1 LSEARKPPPP
11 LALQKAVG
19 GLYPAAALLAGL
31 ELDLFAALADAPS
44 DLAALAARVEAGD
57 AERLEALLDAL
68 TVFGFLART
77 DGVYA
82 LASEARQYL
91 APNSPGY
98 IGAIAPVY
106 GRMFRSALG
115 FAQAI
120 RSAHPLAASDDG
132 FLAGLHPTALS
143 AAREIDKRIDLSTAE
158 RLLEIGC
165 GTAGVAIGL
174 CARWPRLH
182 ASALDLPDALPFAQ
196 NFVAHA
202 GLSDRVLCAP
212 YNVLAG
218 PPPGPPAD
226 IAVARALLQV
236 LSPAD
241 AERAVANIARSLKPG
256 GIFVISGAILDDS
269 GLAPPEAVG
278 LNIALM
284 GMFDGGRAHR
294 AGAQRRWLGEV
305 GFGEPMQ
312 AALPGGTGMLWA
324 VKR

>member
-1 LSEARKPPPP
+1 LSEEQKPPPP

-19 GLYPAAALLAGL
+19 GIYPAAALLAGL

-44 DLAALAARVEAGD
+44 DLAAIAARTGAAD
-57 AERLEALLDAL
+57 AARLEALLDAL

-82 LASEARQYL
+82 LAPEARQYL
-91 APNSPGY
+91 APDSSGF
-98 IGAIAPVY
+98 IGTIAPVY

-120 RSAHPLAASDDG
+120 REAQPLSTSDDG

-143 AAREIDKRIDLSTAE
+143 AAREIDKRIDLSAAE
-158 RLLEIGC
+158 RLLDIGC

-174 CARWPRLH
+174 CKRWPQLH
-182 ASALDLPDALPFAQ
+182 ASALDLPAAVPFAQ
-196 NFVAHA
+196 NFVAQA
-202 GLSDRVLCAP
+202 GLADRIECAP
-212 YNVLAG
+212 YDVLAS

-236 LSPAD
+236 LSPSD
-241 AERAVANIARSLKPG
+241 AERAVANIALSLKPG

-294 AGAQRRWLGEV
+294 VGAQRRWLGKA
-305 GFGEPMQ
+305 GFGEPMH